1 MVSIAIGKHIL
12 HSSFPQYETPN
23 SRIASRLNTFI
34 KFYIFMGSVNSNM
47 LEFKYS
53 DFFFKLG
60 LYLDSIQQRSI
71 RKNMIVEHRP

>member
-1 MVSIAIGKHIL
+1 M
-12 HSSFPQYETPN
+12 ETPN
-23 SRIASRLNTFI
+23 SKIASRLNMFI
-34 KFYIFMGSVNSNM
+34 KFYIFMGSVNSNTT
-47 LEFKYS
+47 EFKYS